1 MLERHNLFSFQSLP
15 WYTEIKIIFLIHFVK
30 LIYAA
35 TNSSQ
40 ILNKERKNK
49 NDIAAYKK
57 FHFMGKDKKI
67 KNSKSNITET

>member
-1 MLERHNLFSFQSLP
+1 MVHRK
-15 WYTEIKIIFLIHFVK
+15 KIIFLIHFVK

-57 FHFMGKDKKI
+57 FHFMGKDKRQKI
-67 KNSKSNITET
+67 VNQCFIVFYI